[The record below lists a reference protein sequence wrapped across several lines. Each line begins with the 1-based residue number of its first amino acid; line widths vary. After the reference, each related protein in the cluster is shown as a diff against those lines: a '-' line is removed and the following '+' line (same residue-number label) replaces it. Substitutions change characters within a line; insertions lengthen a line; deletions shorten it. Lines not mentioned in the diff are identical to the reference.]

1 MSRSSGRSRL
11 RPRSLVGALADVSI
25 NTPYN
30 GTNTYVFRPPSCTSV
45 IGTPSKKYELRAP
58 LAERL
63 DEAAESEEMES
74 NDLLDYIVRRYLDE
88 LWIEESSDEGDD
100 EEQEAEEE
108 E

>member
-1 MSRSSGRSRL
+1 
-11 RPRSLVGALADVSI
+11 
-25 NTPYN
+25 
-30 GTNTYVFRPPSCTSV
+30 V